1 MTEKGVV
8 YYEDLYPAARRT
20 KLSPKDARRR
30 RDQLDKEEHE
40 GNPTLASHFP
50 RRGALQGIKGSQV
63 TEDDEDE
70 GGGAIRLGPQQR
82 TVLFQVLRGKSMFLG
97 GGAGERDVED
107 VGHD

>member
-1 MTEKGVV
+1 M
-8 YYEDLYPAARRT
+8 
-20 KLSPKDARRR
+20 
-30 RDQLDKEEHE
+30 
-40 GNPTLASHFP
+40 
-50 RRGALQGIKGSQV
+50 